1 MSLFA
6 KLEKCYRPL
15 LATAESPFKFH
26 SFKRLHE
33 HLEILQ
39 KIARAE
45 QVAEHELAML
55 ETALGLHFASQWENN
70 LAPEKGLA
78 LAQKRLKGKLE
89 ESELPELAAA
99 ANLVTEARQ
108 PEPHTSSLVLIL
120 LDTLTAFYADPKFE
134 KRLRAY
140 YSELDRTSASG
151 MEGDIWYRG
160 IAKQMQH
167 HRYATPFAQATFD
180 RGKSENLSKFKK
192 MLKKRSRRMDETLAQ
207 SMKVDERELLQL
219 KKKLAKVQNVP
230 ERGTETWYRLAS
242 TNLYTRR
249 QIVDK
254 KSGILLAVNAIMLA
268 IVLGGLYPFLA
279 DDPNLAYALGPL
291 VLTNL
296 LSIAFAIF
304 ATRPKLNPGRQERDA
319 VEKKTASLMTFDD
332 FYNMTQAE
340 FEWAVEQAT
349 HDRSFLYGT
358 IKRDMYRLGVDLA
371 KRYKHIQIAY
381 HVFLVGIIISV
392 IMFGLCHLIF

>member
-1 MSLFA
+1 MFA

-33 HLEILQ
+33 YLEILQ

-45 QVAEHELAML
+45 QVPLHELAML

-70 LAPEKGLA
+70 LAPDKGLA
-78 LAQKRLKGKLE
+78 LAEKRLKGKLE
-89 ESELPELAAA
+89 ASELPELTAAVD
-99 ANLVTEARQ
+99 LVSAARQ

-120 LDTLTAFYADPKFE
+120 RDTLTAFYADPKFE
-134 KRLRAY
+134 KRLRAMY
-140 YSELDRTSASG
+140 TELDKTSASG

-192 MLKKRSRRMDETLAQ
+192 MLKKRARRMDETLAQ
-207 SMKVDERELLQL
+207 SMKVDERELRQL
-219 KKKLAKVQNVP
+219 KKKLAKMQNVP

-242 TNLYTRR
+242 NNLYTRR
-249 QIVDK
+249 QMLDK
-254 KSGILLAVNAIMLA
+254 KANTLLAINALMLA
-268 IVLGGLYPFLA
+268 VVLGTLYPFLTS
-279 DDPNLAYALGPL
+279 DRNLMYALGAL

-296 LSIAFAIF
+296 LSITFAIF
-304 ATRPKLNPGRQERDA
+304 ATRPKLNSGHLEREA
-319 VEKKTASLMTFDD
+319 IEKKTANLMTFDD
-332 FYNMTQAE
+332 FYKMPQAE

-349 HDRSFLYGT
+349 QDRNFLYGT

>member
-1 MSLFA
+1 MSLFP

-45 QVAEHELAML
+45 QVPLHELAIL
-55 ETALGLHFASQWENN
+55 ETALGLHFASQWENI
-70 LAPEKGLA
+70 LAPDKGLA
-78 LAQKRLKGKLE
+78 MAEKRLKGKLE
-89 ESELPELAAA
+89 ESELPELTAAVELVA
-99 ANLVTEARQ
+99 AARQ

-120 LDTLTAFYADPKFE
+120 RDTLTAFYADPKFE
-134 KRLRAY
+134 KRLRALY
-140 YSELDRTSASG
+140 TELDKTSASG

-207 SMKVDERELLQL
+207 SMKVDERELRQL

-230 ERGTETWYRLAS
+230 ERGIETWYRLAS
-242 TNLYTRR
+242 SNLYTRR
-249 QIVDK
+249 KIVDT
-254 KSGILLAVNAIMLA
+254 KSSILLTVNSIILS
-268 IVLGGLYPFLA
+268 ISLGSLYPLLA
-279 DDPNLAYALGPL
+279 DDWHLVYALGPL

-296 LSIAFAIF
+296 LSITFAIF
-304 ATRPKLNPGRQERDA
+304 ATRPKLNPGHLEREA
-319 VEKKTASLMTFDD
+319 VEKKTANLMTFDD
-332 FYNMTQAE
+332 FYKMSQAE
-340 FEWAVEQAT
+340 FEWAVEQT
-349 HDRSFLYGT
+349 TQDRNFLYGT
-358 IKRDMYRLGVDLA
+358 IKRDMYRLGIDLA
-371 KRYKHIQIAY
+371 KRYKNIQIAY
-381 HVFLVGIIISV
+381 NVFLIGLIISV